1 MKPLVCREP
10 VHFED
15 VQMRGGEDGNASWS
29 RQLGPAMGAGELGM
43 QMVQLAA
50 GESFCPY
57 HYHLGNEEALF
68 VLEGRGSLR
77 LEDGEHAIRAG
88 HFAAFP
94 RGRIG
99 AHKIRNDSDAPLRF
113 LIMSTMLEPDICVY
127 PDSRKVNLFGGSA
140 PGGDLTERS
149 YSRIL
154 DEDAVLQYWDREE
167 EGPA

>member
-1 MKPLVCREP
+1 MGESCVRGP

-15 VQMRGGEDGNASWS
+15 VQKRGEREGSVSWA
-29 RQLGPAMGAGELGM
+29 RQLGPVIGAKDLGM
-43 QMVQLAA
+43 QMVELGA

-68 VLEGRGSLR
+68 VLEGSGSLR
-77 LEDGEHAIRAG
+77 LEDGEHPIRAG

-94 RGRIG
+94 RGKDG
-99 AHKIRNDSDAPLRF
+99 AHKIRNDSDAPLRIL
-113 LIMSTMLEPDICVY
+113 LISTMSEPDICVY

-140 PGGDLTERS
+140 PGGDLGSRS

-154 DEDAVLQYWDREE
+154 DEDSVLEYWDREE
-167 EGPA
+167 GGPV